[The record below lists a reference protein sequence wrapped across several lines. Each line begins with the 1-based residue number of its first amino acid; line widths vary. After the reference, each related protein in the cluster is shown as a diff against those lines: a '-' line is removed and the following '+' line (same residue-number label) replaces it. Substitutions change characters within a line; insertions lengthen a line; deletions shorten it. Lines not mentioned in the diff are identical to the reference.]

1 MSQSAESEI
10 RNLVSRYA
18 QATVTRDSAAWAAT
32 WSTNGIWELMGN
44 APEGREAVV
53 SYWET
58 LMANIP
64 FAFQLAGEGSI
75 EVDETGERGIGRF
88 PTLEFTKMSDGPG
101 TLLLGTYE
109 DVYVVEEGEWRFGER
124 RMRIRYMGPPDMSGA
139 PLPG

>member
-1 MSQSAESEI
+1 MSTSAESEI

-18 QATVTRDSAAWAAT
+18 QAILTRDVAAWGAT

-44 APEGREAVV
+44 APEGRDAVV
-53 SYWET
+53 FYWKT

-75 EVDETGERGIGRF
+75 EVDETGRHGTGRF
-88 PTLEFTKMSDGPG
+88 PTLEFTKMGDGPG

-109 DVYVVEEGEWRFGER
+109 DVYVVEEGEWRFAER
-124 RMRIRYMGPPDMSGA
+124 RMRIRYMGPPDMSAA